1 MARRVAMISGANRG
15 IGRAVARELS
25 QAGWLVSLGM
35 RDPMPPEGVP
45 QEACLSQRYD
55 ALEGGAAER
64 WVAATLERFGRLDA
78 LVNNAGIMIPKSVV
92 DASDEDLEAILQV
105 NVKAPL
111 QLGRAA
117 WPHLCA
123 SGEGRLVTLA
133 SLSGKRVKTAESGL
147 YAMSKFAALGLAHAF
162 RHAGFEQGV
171 RSTAICPG
179 FVATDMAQA
188 LVELDPQ
195 AMTQP
200 EDLARIVRLVIEL
213 PNTASIA
220 ELAVNCGIEGSF

>member
-1 MARRVAMISGANRG
+1 MVIGDVDEVAGKATADR
-15 IGRAVARELS
+15 
-25 QAGWLVSLGM
+25 LG
-35 RDPMPPEGVP
+35 
-45 QEACLSQRYD
+45 
-55 ALEGGAAER
+55 LEGFVPLDVTDPASFAEFLR
-64 WVAATLERFGRLDA
+64 QSESTAGPLDA

-92 DASDEDLEAILQV
+92 AASDEDLEAILQV

-162 RHAGFEQGV
+162 RHAGFERGV

-188 LVELDPQ
+188 LVELDPS

-200 EDLARIVRLVIEL
+200 EDLARIIRLVIEL
-213 PNTASIA
+213 PNTASVA
-220 ELAVNCGIEGSF
+220 ELAVNCGIEASF